1 MANPPAFGSASV
13 AIRCPGAA
21 PAFAIGR
28 APALPALPAPQLALS
43 PPGAASP
50 SLASNVTTSGAAATA
65 AHAALI
71 AAAAAAALGLAL
83 IL

>member
-28 APALPALPAPQLALS
+28 APALPAPQLALS